1 MGLGTHPLCFWEAL
15 LDSTEHIR
23 VLQLKPSFLLLSLW
37 FFCGPEGQGGEW
49 VIRSRL
55 SAGSWVQPWS
65 QLLRKAVSSSTNT
78 AARVSSDRGPF
89 PDLQPGIELSSLSPK
104 LWHSPTCGGGRGRMG
119 QCGRFWSLSVL
130 CSFHPQ
136 HIPALH
142 TFSAPAP
149 AHPTLGQPEQTVVR
163 PAPAP
168 RPQDHWQAQSVGS
181 CNV

>member
-1 MGLGTHPLCFWEAL
+1 
-15 LDSTEHIR
+15 
-23 VLQLKPSFLLLSLW
+23 
-37 FFCGPEGQGGEW
+37 
-49 VIRSRL
+49 
-55 SAGSWVQPWS
+55 
-65 QLLRKAVSSSTNT
+65 
-78 AARVSSDRGPF
+78 
-89 PDLQPGIELSSLSPK
+89 
-104 LWHSPTCGGGRGRMG
+104 MG

-130 CSFHPQ
+130 CPFHPQ

>member
-1 MGLGTHPLCFWEAL
+1 MDLGTHPLCFWEAL
-15 LDSTEHIR
+15 LDSTAQIQ

-37 FFCGPEGQGGEW
+37 FFRGPEGQGGGW

-65 QLLRKAVSSSTNT
+65 QLLRKAVSSSTNI

-89 PDLQPGIELSSLSPK
+89 PDLKPGTELNSLSPK
-104 LWHSPTCGGGRGRMG
+104 LWHSPTEGRGRMG

-130 CSFHPQ
+130 CPQFHPQ
-136 HIPALH
+136 HLPALH
-142 TFSAPAP
+142 TFSAPPP

-163 PAPAP
+163 PAPVP

-181 CNV
+181 CKV